1 MTMPRSEV
9 TIDLGALQRNA
20 ATLLRALD
28 GAELWAV
35 VAFAVLTSVVLH
47 GITAT
52 PIMDRLD
59 TLRDGRPRDVDRA
72 GN

>member
-1 MTMPRSEV
+1 VRGIGSLFYLAYA
-9 TIDLGALQRNA
+9 LGQADFGVPA
-20 ATLLRALD
+20 
-28 GAELWAV
+28 AELWAV

-59 TLRDGRPRDVDRA
+59 TLRDGRPRDVDQA